1 MRAALD
7 TNVLVYLEGVSDSAK
22 RNEVYGVLNRMHRH
36 TVLLPVQVLGELF
49 NVLSRTGRFA
59 PAEVRSKVIAWCDDY
74 ELIDTSPI
82 VMVAAIELAATH
94 RLQIWDAVILAAA
107 VSAECRLLLS
117 EDLQDGFVW
126 RGLTVANPF
135 AAIKHPLLAG
145 ILAD

>member
-7 TNVLVYLEGVSDSAK
+7 TNVLVYLEGVGDSAK
-22 RNEVYGVLNRMHRH
+22 RDEAHGVLTRMHRH

-49 NVLSRTGRFA
+49 NVLSRTGRFP
-59 PAEVRSKVIAWCDDY
+59 PAEVRDKVVAWCDDY

-82 VMVAAIELAATH
+82 VIVGAIELAATH
-94 RLQIWDAVILAAA
+94 RLQIWDAVILTAAI
-107 VSAECRLLLS
+107 SAECQLLLS
-117 EDLQDGFVW
+117 EDIQDGFVW